1 MSLYSQSHYGQPVYP
16 HYPPPA
22 HHGYSYQYHQLP
34 PQIPPAPVY
43 LDPASFRREYTARL
57 AELTVNSRPIIQN
70 LSMLAQ
76 EYSRY
81 PEIVAQCLEA
91 HIRRVPHWMKLP
103 GFYLLDAISKN
114 VYEPY
119 ARHFA
124 TFVIPLFLETYG
136 QVDEPTRSKME
147 EMLLTW
153 RTGAP
158 HGKELFGVPP
168 QVAIE
173 RGVWGDGGSSH
184 SASYGGSG
192 HVTKAQVLS
201 ELEFS
206 LSQKERALQAN
217 PYDTM
222 TQGHIGVLHQLRSL
236 VEAGVSQE
244 ELQQILAQLRTL
256 GRSKAP
262 QPPVPQPPV
271 PIAPHWQSQPP
282 YPVPQPQSQ
291 PQYPLAAYPSESVKV
306 EDVAQP
312 STSAPAP
319 TVAAPPIEIAN
330 LLSTLLKA
338 GVVSTN
344 GTPQGAGATSYE
356 EATNI
361 QLDEN
366 HEREA
371 SRAYREAILSQPIIL
386 SSTEITKR
394 RPPIVEFLYDQLTA
408 QCKQCGVRFAD
419 SVIGKKRMEDHLDMH
434 FRQNRKAN
442 QNVGR
447 GHSRSWFIGV
457 EDWVQDSSNF
467 NGKGRTDAPQRLHPK
482 AAAAAEVA
490 KRDAELRSKFIIVPP
505 GAEANQL
512 SCPVC
517 KEALKSEFSEEEEDW
532 VWRNAVMVDDRVYH
546 ATCHAEAAASTNTL
560 AARLRTELA
569 TGRSRS
575 ATPEGS
581 ISRTPPLRTMLRES
595 SESPSK
601 SPSISPSQLAGT
613 KRKVDEDELAP
624 ADSISV
630 LPANPNPRDTHLHA
644 TLQKIARLVNQD
656 VEMTAPLSESSTLL
670 VLDTNIL
677 IHHFDVL
684 SQFVN
689 DAERYS
695 LPVVVVIPGVVVY
708 ELDGQKNRDG
718 LAWFAR
724 RASTWLL
731 EKIKERKMIK
741 GQANE
746 ETCKTSGNWKIRV
759 PGEVFGTNDALI
771 LDCCLYFSRSRRT
784 FICSADKNLCIQST
798 TAGTKIKL
806 ELKELPTH
814 GLCLGIPTISPTRD
828 WSSREIA
835 WAIFAKYGIDL
846 NHFGSYKVS
855 YRDPKTHAGAQPPAA
870 AADSDD
876 MMVVDDDELVVEM
889 PQPSHALDLLH
900 LQVIDHFTR
909 LLIELVGRVGGP
921 EIHNRENGAS
931 ASRYAPQWQK
941 SGRPYTGWTVP
952 EIWEYLEERRRTRT
966 TSPRV
971 EVFLSKPYSC
981 RGARRGQDWSR
992 RDWDV
997 ALMGLARFG
1006 EVWEED
1012 SIGESLGVLEPHV
1025 EGIFA
1030 MEMRPTG
1037 TSTF

>member
-1 MSLYSQSHYGQPVYP
+1 MSLYSQSHYGQPAYS
-16 HYPPPA
+16 HYQSPT
-22 HHGYSYQYHQLP
+22 HHGYPYQYQQLP

-43 LDPASFRREYTARL
+43 LDPASFRREYTTRL
-57 AELTVNSRPIIQN
+57 AELTVNSRPIIQS

-81 PEIVAQCLEA
+81 PEVVAQCLEA

-136 QVDEPTRSKME
+136 QVDEATRSKME

-153 RTGAP
+153 RSGSP

-173 RGVWGDGGSSH
+173 RGVWGDGASGLNTSH
-184 SASYGGSG
+184 GGAG

-217 PYDTM
+217 PYDTT

-236 VEAGVSQE
+236 VEAGVSQD
-244 ELQQILAQLRTL
+244 ELQQILGQLRTL
-256 GRSKAP
+256 GRSKPAP
-262 QPPVPQPPV
+262 APVLQPSAPS
-271 PIAPHWQSQPP
+271 APHWQPQPP
-282 YPVPQPQSQ
+282 YLVPQLQSQ
-291 PQYPLAAYPSESVKV
+291 PALPLTMYPPENVKF
-306 EDVAQP
+306 EDVVQP
-312 STSAPAP
+312 STSSPAPA
-319 TVAAPPIEIAN
+319 EITN
-330 LLSTLLKA
+330 LLTTLLKA
-338 GVVSTN
+338 GVVSAS
-344 GTPQGAGATSYE
+344 GTPQGAGATAHE
-356 EATNI
+356 EAAKG
-361 QLDEN
+361 QLHEDL
-366 HEREA
+366 EREA
-371 SRAYREAILSQPIIL
+371 SRAYREAILSQPFTL

-394 RPPIVEFLYDQLTA
+394 RPAIVEFLYNQLSA

-419 SVIGKKRMEDHLDMH
+419 SVFGKRNMEDHLDMH
-434 FRQNRKAN
+434 FRQNRKAS

-447 GHSRSWFIGV
+447 GHCRSWFIGV
-457 EDWVQDSSNF
+457 EDWVQDLSNYK
-467 NGKGRTDAPQRLHPK
+467 GKGRTDVPQRLHPK

-490 KRDAELRSKFIIVPP
+490 KRDAELRAKFIVVPP
-505 GAEANQL
+505 GAEAKQI
-512 SCPVC
+512 SCPIC
-517 KEALKSEFSEEEEDW
+517 KETFKSEFSEEEEDW
-532 VWRNAVMVDDRVYH
+532 IWRNAVTIDDRVYH

-560 AARLRTELA
+560 AARLRTELT

-575 ATPEGS
+575 ATPEVPM
-581 ISRTPPLRTMLRES
+581 SRATPPRAMLREP

-601 SPSISPSQLAGT
+601 SPSISPSQLA
-613 KRKVDEDELAP
+613 D
-624 ADSISV
+624 
-630 LPANPNPRDTHLHA
+630 PNPRDTHLHA
-644 TLQKIARLVNQD
+644 TLRRIDQLANQD
-656 VEMTAPLSESSTLL
+656 VEMTAPLFENATFL

-677 IHHFDVL
+677 LHHLDVL
-684 SQFVN
+684 SQFVD
-689 DAERYS
+689 DAERHS
-695 LPVVVVIPGVVVY
+695 LPIIVIIPGIVVY

-731 EKIKERKMIK
+731 EKIQERKIVK
-741 GQANE
+741 GQSNE
-746 ETCKTSGNWKIRV
+746 ETCKSSGNWKIRV
-759 PGEVFGTNDALI
+759 PGEVSERANDALI
-771 LDCCLYFSRSRRT
+771 LDCCRYFGRSRRT
-784 FICSADKNLCIQST
+784 FVCSADKNLCIEST
-798 TAGTKIKL
+798 TAGTTIRL
-806 ELKELPTH
+806 ELKEMMSVH
-814 GLCLGIPTISPTRD
+814 ESCSLGIPAISPTRN

-835 WAIFAKYGIDL
+835 WTLFGEYGIDA
-846 NHFGSYKVS
+846 NHFSPYKLS
-855 YRDPKTHAGAQPPAA
+855 YRDPKTNASSRPLVVAVH
-870 AADSDD
+870 SDD
-876 MMVVDDDELVVEM
+876 MMIVDDDESVAELL
-889 PQPSHALDLLH
+889 QPSHALDLLH
-900 LQVIDHFTR
+900 LQVVEHFTS

-921 EIHNRENGAS
+921 EIYNCRKEAS
-931 ASRYAPQWQK
+931 VSRYAPQWQK
-941 SGRPYTGWTVP
+941 SGRPYTSWTVP
-952 EIWEYLEERRRTRT
+952 EIWEYFEERRRTRP

-971 EVFLSKPYSC
+971 DVFLSKPYSC

-992 RDWDV
+992 RDWDI
-997 ALMGLARFG
+997 ALMGLARFA
-1006 EVWEED
+1006 ELWEDD

-1030 MEMRPTG
+1030 MKMRPTG